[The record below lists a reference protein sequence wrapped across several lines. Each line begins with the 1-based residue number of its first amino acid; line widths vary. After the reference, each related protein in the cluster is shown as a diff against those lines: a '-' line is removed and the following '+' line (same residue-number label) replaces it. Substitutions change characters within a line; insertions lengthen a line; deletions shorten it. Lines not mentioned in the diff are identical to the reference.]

1 MSKWSELKSYE
12 GDYESNLLY
21 VLIVS
26 VDING
31 IEKKDN
37 PITDKAILFLKQY
50 LKSMYQFVFEENTH
64 ALGMGAYFISLLIIH
79 LSVQTNETFGEYLKK
94 LESSQPQPAN
104 ECTWYNH
111 THTKE
116 QLMSNFDIIYNNV
129 NSFNYT
135 YTDPKCRNLQEPYLV
150 GYFSFTCSSTRYG
163 SCQDRAIINLM
174 KEKTL
179 DMSLFCRNFR
189 LQHWDKT
196 LDYGFDT
203 YDDAVVVSE
212 SEDFSSI
219 RKLRHVIM
227 LKTPDDQDSPD
238 DDNAYVEEREI
249 IVNRQNKMKE
259 AKRIGEYTPN
269 FPNEYLQQQL
279 QYSRQHRAFVFL
291 LLTLSHVHRHSLP
304 FGINDHGIAFNGFFE
319 SNMVEFVQNYILK
332 NDTIENSSE
341 RMLKLLFTRDC
352 NKIREFYTGLKV
364 GGYRKVIPKKP
375 STTKSSYKKTNQ
387 KIEVRKKG
395 SNSTYQYT
403 LYETDKGSHFYF
415 VKDSD
420 NVRKK
425 RYVQLNKLDKSNQ
438 KSESK
443 VACKTSSK
451 PVTKKSTEAKCNTK
465 VSGKRTN

>member
-1 MSKWSELKSYE
+1 MSKWSDLKGFE
-12 GDYESNLLY
+12 NDYTLNLNA
-21 VLIVS
+21 VLLQS
-26 VDING
+26 VVVAEIENNDI
-31 IEKKDN
+31 
-37 PITDKAILFLKQY
+37 AILFLEQY

-64 ALGMGAYFISLLIIH
+64 ALGMGAYLISLLIIH
-79 LSVQTNETFGEYLKK
+79 VSVQTNTEFASIIKSF
-94 LESSQPQPAN
+94 ESSQIRQTN
-104 ECTWYNH
+104 MCTWYDHKND
-111 THTKE
+111 TKE
-116 QLMSNFDIIYNNV
+116 SVTGKLDIIYNNV
-129 NSFNYT
+129 KSLVNFT
-135 YTDPKCRNLQEPYLV
+135 YTDPPKCDNLQEPYLV

-203 YDDAVVVSE
+203 YDDVVVVSE

-227 LKTPDDQDSPD
+227 LKTPDDQDSRD

-304 FGINDHGIAFNGFFE
+304 FGINYHGIAFNGSFE
-319 SNMVEFVQNYILK
+319 SNMVEFVQTNILK

-352 NKIREFYTGLKV
+352 NKIREFYTSIAV
-364 GGYRKVIPKKP
+364 GGYKKVIPKKP
-375 STTKSSYKKTNQ
+375 STTKSSYKKTNK

-395 SNSTYQYT
+395 SNRTYQYT

-425 RYVQLNKLDKSNQ
+425 RYVQLNKPDKSNE

-443 VACKTSSK
+443 VTCKTSNK